1 MNGWAEVMSILLTDS
16 AVLVDKSSLEG
27 LESFA
32 HIAHMESKYQIC
44 DSFRKFSNK
53 LCPYTLTHGW

>member
-32 HIAHMESKYQIC
+32 HIAQMESKYQLC
-44 DSFRKFSNK
+44 DSLRKFSNK
-53 LCPYTLTHGW
+53 